1 MFVLIKNIDVYAP
14 KSIGINDILIC
25 GNKIIEVGKNLDY
38 SFKNIK
44 KIDGSGKKA
53 VPSFIDQ
60 HIHVLGGGGEGGYR
74 TRVPEVNLSELLRG
88 GVTTLVGLLGT
99 DCITRN
105 VESLVA
111 KTKALKEYGLTAYCL
126 TGGYEYPSPTITGCV
141 KKDIVMIEEI
151 IGIKLAISDHRSSSV
166 TMNEL
171 EKMALSARV
180 GGMLSGKAGYLKLH
194 MGNADAGLDL
204 VFDILKKGEI
214 PTQIFRPTHVG
225 RKEKLFYQSIEFNK
239 MEGYI
244 DITASD
250 DGNILT
256 VVELFKILNKE
267 NALLDKVTL
276 SSDGNGSWSTYDSFG
291 NMTDIGA
298 ASSDGI
304 YKQIKKLV
312 RNNIY
317 SLEDALPFGTSN
329 VAHALGISGVKGY
342 IKENYSPDILILDGK
357 LEIDTVI
364 ANGNVL
370 MENKE
375 ILTKVF
381 FE

>member
-25 GNKIIEVGKNLDY
+25 GNKIIEIGKNLNY

-44 KIDGSGKKA
+44 EIDGSGKKA
-53 VPSFIDQ
+53 VPGFMDQ
-60 HIHVLGGGGEGGYR
+60 HIHILGGGGEGGYR
-74 TRVPEVNLSELLRG
+74 TRVPEVALSELLRG

-99 DCITRN
+99 DCVTRN
-105 VESLVA
+105 VESLIA

-126 TGGYEYPSPTITGCV
+126 TGGYEYPSPTATGCV

-151 IGIKLAISDHRSSSV
+151 IGIKLALSDHRSSSV

-204 VFDILKKGEI
+204 VFEILKKGEI
-214 PTQIFRPTHVG
+214 PTLIFRPTHVG
-225 RKEKLFYQSIEFNK
+225 RKEKLFYQSIDFNK
-239 MEGYI
+239 MGGYI

-256 VVELFKILNKE
+256 VMELFKILKKE

-291 NMTDIGA
+291 NMTNIGA

-304 YKQIKKLV
+304 YQQIKNLV
-312 RNNIY
+312 QNNIY
-317 SLEDALPFGTSN
+317 SLEEALPFGTSN
-329 VAHALGISGVKGY
+329 VANALGISGIRGH
-342 IKENYSPDILILDGK
+342 IKENYSSDILILDDK
-357 LEIDTVI
+357 LEIDSVI

-370 MENKE
+370 MENRK